1 MVDKH
6 IDRGHGRGVSRGRL
20 LGKVREKSFEQRIS
34 FNDHR
39 QNKSHLHCHN
49 CKCFGHLKVVCWFK
63 DKGVYLA
70 QGSEENYL
78 FMACGDSNG
87 AIEDSNEAIGDILL
101 VGSGCSNHMIGTKEL
116 LKELDEANKS
126 TMKLGD
132 DNEMHVKERCTMV
145 ITTTENK
152 VRILY
157 NVQYV
162 IQFAHNLLSVE
173 QLLSNGYIVTF
184 ENMHALLKRGN
195 QVK

>member
-1 MVDKH
+1 MP
-6 IDRGHGRGVSRGRL
+6 
-20 LGKVREKSFEQRIS
+20 
-34 FNDHR
+34 
-39 QNKSHLHCHN
+39 
-49 CKCFGHLKVVCWFK
+49 
-63 DKGVYLA
+63 
-70 QGSEENYL
+70 
-78 FMACGDSNG
+78 CGDSNG

-101 VGSGCSNHMIGTKEL
+101 VGNGCSNHMIRTKEL